1 MWFHIWPHWLRP
13 ELGLCVAGNTAAWP
27 HRYPGLP
34 HNIVCMLA
42 QLLSH
47 VQLFETLCSLSGS
60 SVRGILRQECW
71 SRLPCPPPGD
81 LPNLGI
87 EPTSPWLL
95 PCQADSLPPGNP
107 LHMVA
112 GSKSECAEWEK
123 IGRGGQTE
131 TDTDRHTRTRKQA
144 NTERGREEREG
155 ERDKKDRETEGWGRE
170 RELGGSLS
178 FLWKASWRISL
189 SLPIH

>member
-1 MWFHIWPHWLRP
+1 MWFHLWPHWLRP

-87 EPTSPWLL
+87 KPVSPAF
-95 PCQADSLPPGNP
+95 QADSWPTEPSGKP
-107 LHMVA
+107 LTQVDNMLFRYL
-112 GSKSECAEWEK
+112 EK
-123 IGRGGQTE
+123 GE
-131 TDTDRHTRTRKQA
+131 NYLA
-144 NTERGREEREG
+144 NMLASVIVYICFPKVIPFSGFH
-155 ERDKKDRETEGWGRE
+155 W
-170 RELGGSLS
+170 SL
-178 FLWKASWRISL
+178 
-189 SLPIH
+189 